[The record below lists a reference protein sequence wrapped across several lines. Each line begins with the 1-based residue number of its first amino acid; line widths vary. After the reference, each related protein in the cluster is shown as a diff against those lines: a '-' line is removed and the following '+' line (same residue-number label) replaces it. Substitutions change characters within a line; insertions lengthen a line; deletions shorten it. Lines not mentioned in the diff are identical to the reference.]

1 MNWEVI
7 GWTCGTMFAVVV
19 MVGLGLSVISAINV
33 RKRREELAEVH
44 TELAIGCKVIC
55 CGGIFGKVVG
65 INDNDEV
72 VNTIAWAQK
81 KFARI
86 NPTSSLALEVLNAY
100 EKLAPTVKDN
110 TDMVRSISEI
120 AVNYNYVTPVRQKA
134 LSLLKTLTGR

>member
-72 VNTIAWAQK
+72 VNVEVAKGTVITISRYAIQ
-81 KFARI
+81 
-86 NPTSSLALEVLNAY
+86 SLIKN
-100 EKLAPTVKDN
+100 
-110 TDMVRSISEI
+110 
-120 AVNYNYVTPVRQKA
+120 
-134 LSLLKTLTGR
+134 